1 MKKLLQPV
9 LFLFLFL
16 CGCNNGGKK
25 TETLP
30 ENDIDAVR
38 HFIRAALDG
47 DYIKGRNLLVI
58 DSANYQFYAEYEKK
72 HIRMD
77 AVEKK
82 KYQNASIN
90 MHAVMPVNDS
100 TTIVIY
106 SNSYKNDHDTL
117 KLMKI
122 NGHWLVDLKYLFNH
136 DMDSLPHTI
145 NKTDTLK

>member
-9 LFLFLFL
+9 SFLFLFL
-16 CGCNNGGKK
+16 YGCNNGGKK
-25 TETLP
+25 SEPLP

-38 HFIRAALDG
+38 NFIRAALDG
-47 DYIKGRNLLVI
+47 DYKKGRNLLVI
-58 DSANYQFYAEYEKK
+58 DSANYQYYTEYEKM
-72 HIRMD
+72 HARLD

-90 MHAVMPVNDS
+90 MHGVMPVNDS
-100 TTIVIY
+100 TTVVIY

-122 NGHWLVDLKYLFNH
+122 NGQWLVDLKYLFNH
-136 DMDSLPHTI
+136 DMDSLQHTI